1 MLSGTAAIILCL
13 VVLFALLVIGV
24 PIAICLLTSGLVG
37 LLSFEGWE
45 MLSNIVGKIAFSHV
59 SGYSLLAVPMFI
71 LMGTLLLTHHM
82 GEDLYDAIY
91 RWFGWVPGGL
101 AIGST
106 VVCAFFG
113 FMSGSNTAASA
124 TIGSVALPEME
135 KKGYDRKLAL
145 GTLAVAGTLAAL
157 IPPSTIMIIY
167 GVNVSGVSIG
177 KVFVGGIIP
186 GWILTAFMSI
196 YIFTYAKIYP
206 NSAPSAG
213 ISYSFKDK
221 LRLLPKLIPVVV
233 LFLAIIGGMFFGVWT
248 AIEASAA
255 SVFISLVMI
264 ISYGRFSIVALI
276 EAVKRTIKTSGMIYM
291 LIIGANIMGYLFFVT
306 GFQDAVSNFIIQF
319 SLPPWG
325 NMVLILF
332 ILTILGCFLD
342 VIALITITV
351 PVFLPIAIASGYDD
365 VWFGVIM
372 TVASEMAL
380 CTPPVG
386 VNLFVVQGIAPKGT
400 SLLTVAKGAAP
411 FIGVIWVLLFLLIK
425 YPELVNWLP
434 SIMMGR

>member
-1 MLSGTAAIILCL
+1 MLSATAAIILCL

-45 MLSNIVGKIAFSHV
+45 MLNNIVGKIAFSHV

-71 LMGTLLLTHHM
+71 LMGNLILTHHI

-91 RWFGWVPGGL
+91 RWFGRVPGGL

-186 GWILTAFMSI
+186 GWILTVFMSI

-213 ISYSFKDK
+213 ISYSLKDK
-221 LRLLPKLIPVVV
+221 LRLLPKLTPVVV
-233 LFLAIIGGMFFGVWT
+233 LFVAIIGGMFFGVWT

-255 SVFISLVMI
+255 SVLVTLVMVI
-264 ISYGRFSIVALI
+264 CYGRFRVAAVI
-276 EAVKRTIKTSGMIYM
+276 DAVKRTIRVSGMIYM
-291 LIIGANIMGYLFFVT
+291 LIIGANIMGYLFFVA
-306 GFQDAVSNFIIQF
+306 GFQDAVSNFILQF

-400 SLLTVAKGAAP
+400 SLLTVSKGAAP
-411 FIGVIWVLLFLLIK
+411 YIGVIWVLLALLIK
-425 YPELVNWLP
+425 YPELVTWLP
-434 SIMMGR
+434 SIMSGR